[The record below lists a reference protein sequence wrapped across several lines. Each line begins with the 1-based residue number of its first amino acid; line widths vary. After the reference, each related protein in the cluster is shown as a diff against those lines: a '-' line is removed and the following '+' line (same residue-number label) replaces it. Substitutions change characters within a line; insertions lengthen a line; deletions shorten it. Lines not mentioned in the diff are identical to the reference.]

1 MNAMNYRM
9 IARILGMVLLI
20 LAALLVLPLIAG
32 LYYGENVLNFAV
44 TIAAAAALG
53 GILLLFKP
61 KNRDIYAREGFTAVG
76 LSWILMSLLGALP
89 FVISGDIPSYVDALF
104 ETVSGFTTTGS
115 TLLTDVE
122 AMSRGCMFWRMFTHW
137 IGGMGVLVFI
147 MAVLPMSG
155 EHSMHIM
162 RAEIPGPVVG
172 KLVPRAR
179 KTAAILYLI
188 YMGMTAVE
196 TVLLLCGGMSFY
208 DALLHAFA
216 TAGTGGFST
225 RGASIAAFDSLYIEV
240 VISVFMLLF
249 AVNFN
254 LYFLLLMGRVRDV
267 LKNQELRCF
276 GALVAFSMLTIAW
289 NISGQYSGFAEAL
302 RYSSFTVASIVSST
316 GFGTADFTQWPQY
329 SQWLLVII
337 MFVGACAGST
347 GGGLKLSRVMMLLR
361 AAYSDLRHMIWPRR
375 VNRVQME
382 GQRVEQAA
390 IRAVFS
396 YFTLYMLMLLLGT
409 LLISFDGFDTATNFT
424 AALTCLSNI
433 GPGLGLIGPAGNFSI
448 FSDFSK
454 LLMSFLMLAGRLEM
468 YPILVL
474 FFPSVW
480 KRS

>member
-1 MNAMNYRM
+1 M

-20 LAALLVLPLIAG
+20 LAALMLLPLIAG
-32 LYYGENVLNFAV
+32 LCYGENVLSFII
-44 TIAAAAALG
+44 TIALTAAVG
-53 GILLLFKP
+53 GIFMCFKP
-61 KNRDIYAREGFTAVG
+61 KTRDIYAREGFTAVG

-89 FVISGDIPSYVDALF
+89 FVISGDIPHYINALF

-122 AMSRGCMFWRMFTHW
+122 SMSRGCMFWRMFTHW

-162 RAEIPGPVVG
+162 RAEVPGPIVG

-179 KTAAILYLI
+179 KTAAILYMI
-188 YMGMTAVE
+188 YMGLTAIE
-196 TVLLLCGGMSFY
+196 TVFLLCGGMSFY

-225 RGASIAAFDSLYIEV
+225 RGASIAAFDSLYIEI

-249 AVNFN
+249 SVNFN
-254 LYFLLLMGRVRDV
+254 LYFLLLLGRVRDV

-276 GALVAFSMLTIAW
+276 AAIVAFSMLSIAW
-289 NISGQYSGFAEAL
+289 NISEQYGSFAEAL
-302 RYSSFTVASIVSST
+302 RYSSFTVASLVSST
-316 GFGTADFTQWPQY
+316 GFGTADFTQWPQF

-337 MFVGACAGST
+337 MFIGACAGST
-347 GGGLKLSRVMMLLR
+347 GGGLKLSRVMLLLH
-361 AAYSDLRHMIWPRR
+361 AAFADLRHMIWPRR
-375 VNRVQME
+375 VNRVQLE
-382 GQRVEQAA
+382 GQRVDPAGV
-390 IRAVFS
+390 RAVFS
-396 YFTLYMLMLLLGT
+396 YFSLYMLILLLGT
-409 LLISFDGFDTATNFT
+409 LLISLDGFDTATNFT
-424 AALTCLSNI
+424 AALTCLSNM

-454 LLMSFLMLAGRLEM
+454 LLMSLLMLIGRLEI

>member
-1 MNAMNYRM
+1 MNYRM

-32 LYYGENVLNFAV
+32 LCYGENVLNFAV

-53 GILLLFKP
+53 GIFMLFKP

-76 LSWILMSLLGALP
+76 LSWILMSLIGALP

-179 KTAAILYLI
+179 KTAAILYMI
-188 YMGMTAVE
+188 YMGLTAIE
-196 TVLLLCGGMSFY
+196 TVFLLCGGMSFY

-276 GALVAFSMLTIAW
+276 LVIVAFSMLTIAW
-289 NISGQYSGFAEAL
+289 NISGQYGGFAEAL
-302 RYSSFTVASIVSST
+302 RYSSFTVASLVSST

-347 GGGLKLSRVMMLLR
+347 GGGLKLSRVMLLLK
-361 AAYSDLRHMIWPRR
+361 ATFSDLRHMIWPRR

-396 YFTLYMLMLLLGT
+396 YFTLYMLILLLGT

-424 AALTCLSNI
+424 AALTCLSNM
-433 GPGLGLIGPAGNFSI
+433 GPGLGLIGPSGNFSI

-454 LLMSFLMLAGRLEM
+454 LLMSFLMLAGRLEI

>member
-1 MNAMNYRM
+1 M

-32 LYYGENVLNFAV
+32 LCYGENVLNFAV

-53 GILLLFKP
+53 GIFMLFKP

-76 LSWILMSLLGALP
+76 LSWILMSLIGALP

-179 KTAAILYLI
+179 KTAAILYMI
-188 YMGMTAVE
+188 YMGLTAIE
-196 TVLLLCGGMSFY
+196 TVFLLCGGMSFY

-276 GALVAFSMLTIAW
+276 LVIVAFSMLTIAW
-289 NISGQYSGFAEAL
+289 NISGQYGGFAEAL
-302 RYSSFTVASIVSST
+302 RYSSFTVASLVSST

-347 GGGLKLSRVMMLLR
+347 GGGLKLSRVMLLLK
-361 AAYSDLRHMIWPRR
+361 AAFSDLRHMIWPRR

-396 YFTLYMLMLLLGT
+396 YFTLYMLILLLGT

-424 AALTCLSNI
+424 AALTCLSNM
-433 GPGLGLIGPAGNFSI
+433 GPGLGLIGPSGNFSI
-448 FSDFSK
+448 FSDLSK
-454 LLMSFLMLAGRLEM
+454 LLMSFLMLAGRLEI

>member
-1 MNAMNYRM
+1 MNYRM

-32 LYYGENVLNFAV
+32 LCYGENVLNFAV

-53 GILLLFKP
+53 GIFMLFKP

-76 LSWILMSLLGALP
+76 LSWILMSLIGALP

-179 KTAAILYLI
+179 KTAAILYMI
-188 YMGMTAVE
+188 YMGLTAIE
-196 TVLLLCGGMSFY
+196 TVFLLCGGMSFY

-276 GALVAFSMLTIAW
+276 LVIVAFSMLTIAW
-289 NISGQYSGFAEAL
+289 NISGQYGGFAEAL
-302 RYSSFTVASIVSST
+302 RYSSFTVASLVSST

-347 GGGLKLSRVMMLLR
+347 GGGLKLSRVMLLLK
-361 AAYSDLRHMIWPRR
+361 AAFSDLRHMIWPRR

-396 YFTLYMLMLLLGT
+396 YFTLYMLILLLGT

-424 AALTCLSNI
+424 AALTCLSNM
-433 GPGLGLIGPAGNFSI
+433 GPGLGLIGPSGNFSI
-448 FSDFSK
+448 FSAFSK
-454 LLMSFLMLAGRLEM
+454 LLMSFLMLAGRLEI

>member
-1 MNAMNYRM
+1 
-9 IARILGMVLLI
+9 MVLLI
-20 LAALLVLPLIAG
+20 TASLMLLPLIAG
-32 LYYGENVLNFAV
+32 LYYGESVLNFII
-44 TIAAAAALG
+44 TIAATAALG
-53 GILLLFKP
+53 SIFLLFKP
-61 KNRDIYAREGFTAVG
+61 KNRDIYAREGFAAVG

-89 FVISGDIPSYVDALF
+89 FVISGDIPHYVDALF

-115 TLLTDVE
+115 TLLTDIE
-122 AMSRGCMFWRMFTHW
+122 GMSRGCMFWRMFTHW

-162 RAEIPGPVVG
+162 RAEVPGPVVG
-172 KLVPRAR
+172 KLVPRVR

-188 YMGMTAVE
+188 YMGLTAIE
-196 TVLLLCGGMSFY
+196 TLFLLGGGMSFFE
-208 DALLHAFA
+208 ALLHAFA

-225 RGASIAAFDSLYIEV
+225 RGASIAAFNSLYIEI

-254 LYFLLLMGRVRDV
+254 LYFLLLLGRVRDV

-276 GALVAFSMLTIAW
+276 ACIVAFSMLSIAW

-302 RYSSFTVASIVSST
+302 RYSSFTVASLVSST

-337 MFVGACAGST
+337 MFIGACAGST
-347 GGGLKLSRVMMLLR
+347 GGGLKLSRVMLLIR
-361 AAYSDLRHMIWPRR
+361 AAFADLRHMIWPRR

-382 GQRVEQAA
+382 GQRVEAA
-390 IRAVFS
+390 GIRAVFS
-396 YFTLYMLMLLLGT
+396 YFALYMLMLLLGT

-424 AALTCLSNI
+424 AALTCLSNM
-433 GPGLGLIGPAGNFSI
+433 GPGLGLIGPNGNFSI

-454 LLMSFLMLAGRLEM
+454 LLMSLLMLIGRLEI

-480 KRS
+480 RKS

>member
-1 MNAMNYRM
+1 M

-20 LAALLVLPLIAG
+20 LAALLALPLIAG
-32 LYYGENVLNFAV
+32 LCYGENVLNFAV

-53 GILLLFKP
+53 GIFMLFKP

-76 LSWILMSLLGALP
+76 LSWILMSLIGALP

-179 KTAAILYLI
+179 KTAAILYMI
-188 YMGMTAVE
+188 YMGLTAIE
-196 TVLLLCGGMSFY
+196 TVFLLCGGMSFY

-276 GALVAFSMLTIAW
+276 LVIVAFSMLTIAW
-289 NISGQYSGFAEAL
+289 NISGQYGGFAEAL
-302 RYSSFTVASIVSST
+302 RYSSFTVASLVSST

-347 GGGLKLSRVMMLLR
+347 GGGLKLSRVMLLLK
-361 AAYSDLRHMIWPRR
+361 AAFSDLRHMIWPRR

-396 YFTLYMLMLLLGT
+396 YFTLYMLILLLGT

-424 AALTCLSNI
+424 AALTCLSNM
-433 GPGLGLIGPAGNFSI
+433 GPGLGLIGPSGNFSI

-454 LLMSFLMLAGRLEM
+454 LLMSFLMLAGRLEI

>member
-1 MNAMNYRM
+1 M

-32 LYYGENVLNFAV
+32 LCYGENVLNFAV

-53 GILLLFKP
+53 GIFMLFKP

-76 LSWILMSLLGALP
+76 LSWILMSLIGALP

-137 IGGMGVLVFI
+137 IGGMGALAFI

-179 KTAAILYLI
+179 KTAAILYMI
-188 YMGMTAVE
+188 YMGLTAIE
-196 TVLLLCGGMSFY
+196 TVFLLCGGMSFY

-276 GALVAFSMLTIAW
+276 LVIVAFSMLTIAW
-289 NISGQYSGFAEAL
+289 NISGQYGGFAEAL
-302 RYSSFTVASIVSST
+302 RYSSFTVASLVSST

-347 GGGLKLSRVMMLLR
+347 GGGLKLSRVMLLLK
-361 AAYSDLRHMIWPRR
+361 AAFSDLRHMIWPRR

-396 YFTLYMLMLLLGT
+396 YFTLYMLILLLGT

-424 AALTCLSNI
+424 AALTCLSNM
-433 GPGLGLIGPAGNFSI
+433 GPGLGLIGPSGNFSI

-454 LLMSFLMLAGRLEM
+454 LLMSFLMLAGRLEI

>member
-1 MNAMNYRM
+1 MNYRM

-44 TIAAAAALG
+44 TIAVAAALG
-53 GILLLFKP
+53 GFFMLFKP

-115 TLLTDVE
+115 TLLTDIE

-276 GALVAFSMLTIAW
+276 GVIVAFSMLTIAW
-289 NISGQYSGFAEAL
+289 NTSGQYSGFAEAL
-302 RYSSFTVASIVSST
+302 RYSSFTVASLVSST

-347 GGGLKLSRVMMLLR
+347 GGGLKLSRVMLLLK
-361 AAYSDLRHMIWPRR
+361 AAFSDLRHMIWPRR

-424 AALTCLSNI
+424 AALTCLSNM
-433 GPGLGLIGPAGNFSI
+433 GPGLGLIGPSGNFSI

-454 LLMSFLMLAGRLEM
+454 LLMSFLMLAGRLEI

-474 FFPSVW
+474 LFPSVW

>member
-1 MNAMNYRM
+1 MNYRM

-32 LYYGENVLNFAV
+32 LCYGENVLNFAV

-53 GILLLFKP
+53 GIFMLFKP

-76 LSWILMSLLGALP
+76 LSWILMSLIGALP

-179 KTAAILYLI
+179 KTAAILYII
-188 YMGMTAVE
+188 YMGLTAIE
-196 TVLLLCGGMSFY
+196 TVFLLCGGMSFY
-208 DALLHAFA
+208 DAMLHAFA

-225 RGASIAAFDSLYIEV
+225 RGAGIAAFDSLYIEV

-276 GALVAFSMLTIAW
+276 GVFVAFSMLTVAW
-289 NISGQYSGFAEAL
+289 NISGQYGGFAEAL
-302 RYSSFTVASIVSST
+302 RYSSFTVASLVSST

-347 GGGLKLSRVMMLLR
+347 GGGIKVSRFLILGKTLVKELKTALHPQVVAPARMDGKLLNHETIR
-361 AAYSDLRHMIWPRR
+361 TTNVFIAAYIFIF
-375 VNRVQME
+375 
-382 GQRVEQAA
+382 AA
-390 IRAVFS
+390 SF
-396 YFTLYMLMLLLGT
+396 F
-409 LLISFDGFDTATNFT
+409 LISLNGFDMVTNFT
-424 AALTCLSNI
+424 AVAATLNNI
-433 GPGLGLIGPAGNFSI
+433 GPGLEMAGPMQNFGCFADPAKLVLIF
-448 FSDFSK
+448 D
-454 LLMSFLMLAGRLEM
+454 MLAGRLEIFPM
-468 YPILVL
+468 LVL
-474 FFPSVW
+474 FMPDTWRRF
-480 KRS
+480 

>member
-1 MNAMNYRM
+1 MNKKL
-9 IARILGMVLLI
+9 IFKILGIILGIEGVSLLI
-20 LAALLVLPLIAG
+20 PFVIALVCRENTAVFGVTALLCL
-32 LYYGENVLNFAV
+32 
-44 TIAAAAALG
+44 
-53 GILLLFKP
+53 
-61 KNRDIYAREGFTAVG
+61 AVG
-76 LSWILMSLLGALP
+76 LPLSRLHTAKSRLQNRDGYVAVALGWIVLSAFGALP
-89 FVISGDIPSYVDALF
+89 YALSGCCGYVDALF

-188 YMGMTAVE
+188 YMSMTAVE
-196 TVLLLCGGMSFY
+196 MILLLCGGMSFY

-225 RGASIAAFDSLYIEV
+225 RGAGIAAFDSLYIEV

-276 GALVAFSMLTIAW
+276 GVCVAFSMLTVAW
-289 NISGQYSGFAEAL
+289 NISGQYGGFAEAL
-302 RYSSFTVASIVSST
+302 RYSSFTVASLVSST

-347 GGGLKLSRVMMLLR
+347 GGGLKLSRVMMLLK
-361 AAYSDLRHMIWPRR
+361 AAFSDMRRVIWPRR
-375 VNRVQME
+375 VSRLQME
-382 GQRVEQAA
+382 GQRVEQTV

-396 YFTLYMLMLLLGT
+396 YSTLYMLLLLAGT

-424 AALTCLSNI
+424 AALTCLSNM

-448 FSDFSK
+448 FSDLSK
-454 LLMSFLMLAGRLEM
+454 LLMSFLMLAGRLEL

>member
-1 MNAMNYRM
+1 M

-32 LYYGENVLNFAV
+32 LCYGENVLNFAV

-53 GILLLFKP
+53 GIFMLFKP

-76 LSWILMSLLGALP
+76 LSWILMSLIGALP

-179 KTAAILYLI
+179 KTAAILYMI
-188 YMGMTAVE
+188 YMGLTAIE
-196 TVLLLCGGMSFY
+196 TVFLLCGGMSFY

-225 RGASIAAFDSLYIEV
+225 RGAGIAAFDSLYIEV

-276 GALVAFSMLTIAW
+276 LVIVAFSMLTIAW
-289 NISGQYSGFAEAL
+289 NISGQYGGFAEAL
-302 RYSSFTVASIVSST
+302 RYSSFTVASLVSST

-347 GGGLKLSRVMMLLR
+347 GGGLKLSRVMLLLK
-361 AAYSDLRHMIWPRR
+361 AAFSDLRHMIWPRR

-396 YFTLYMLMLLLGT
+396 YFTLYMLILLLGT

-424 AALTCLSNI
+424 AALTCLSNM
-433 GPGLGLIGPAGNFSI
+433 GPGLGIIGPSGNFSI

-454 LLMSFLMLAGRLEM
+454 LLMSFLMLAGRLEI

>member
-1 MNAMNYRM
+1 MNYRM

-32 LYYGENVLNFAV
+32 LCYGENVLNFAV

-53 GILLLFKP
+53 GIFMLFKP

-76 LSWILMSLLGALP
+76 LSWILMSLIGALP

-179 KTAAILYLI
+179 KTAAILYMI
-188 YMGMTAVE
+188 YMGLTAIE
-196 TVLLLCGGMSFY
+196 TVFLLCGGMSFY

-225 RGASIAAFDSLYIEV
+225 RGAGIAAFDSLYIEV

-276 GALVAFSMLTIAW
+276 LVIVAFSMLTIAW
-289 NISGQYSGFAEAL
+289 NISGQYGGFAEAL
-302 RYSSFTVASIVSST
+302 RYSSFTVASLVSST

-347 GGGLKLSRVMMLLR
+347 GGGLKLSRVMLLLK
-361 AAYSDLRHMIWPRR
+361 AAFSDLRHMIWPRR

-396 YFTLYMLMLLLGT
+396 YFTLYMLILLLGT

-424 AALTCLSNI
+424 AALTCLSNM
-433 GPGLGLIGPAGNFSI
+433 GPGLGLIGPSGNFSI
-448 FSDFSK
+448 FSDLSK
-454 LLMSFLMLAGRLEM
+454 LLMSFLMLAGRLEI

>member
-1 MNAMNYRM
+1 MNYRM

-20 LAALLVLPLIAG
+20 LAALMLLPLIAG
-32 LYYGENVLNFAV
+32 LCYGENVLSFII
-44 TIAAAAALG
+44 TIALTAAVG
-53 GILLLFKP
+53 GIFMCFKP
-61 KNRDIYAREGFTAVG
+61 KTRDIYAREGFTAVG

-89 FVISGDIPSYVDALF
+89 FVISGDIPHYIDALF

-122 AMSRGCMFWRMFTHW
+122 SMSRGCMFWRMFTHW

-162 RAEIPGPVVG
+162 RAEVPGPIVG

-179 KTAAILYLI
+179 KTAAILYMI
-188 YMGMTAVE
+188 YMGLTAIE
-196 TVLLLCGGMSFY
+196 TVFLLCGGMSFY

-225 RGASIAAFDSLYIEV
+225 RGASIAAFDSLYIEI

-249 AVNFN
+249 SVNFN
-254 LYFLLLMGRVRDV
+254 LYFLLLLGRVRDV

-276 GALVAFSMLTIAW
+276 AAIVAFSMLSIAW
-289 NISGQYSGFAEAL
+289 NISEQYGSFAEAL
-302 RYSSFTVASIVSST
+302 RYSSFTVASLVSST
-316 GFGTADFTQWPQY
+316 GFGTADFTQWPQF

-337 MFVGACAGST
+337 MFIGACAGST
-347 GGGLKLSRVMMLLR
+347 GGGLKLSRVMLLLR
-361 AAYSDLRHMIWPRR
+361 AAFADLRHMIWPRR
-375 VNRVQME
+375 VNRVQLE
-382 GQRVEQAA
+382 GQRVDPAGV
-390 IRAVFS
+390 RAVFS
-396 YFTLYMLMLLLGT
+396 YFSLYMLILLLGT
-409 LLISFDGFDTATNFT
+409 LLISLDGFDTATNFT
-424 AALTCLSNI
+424 AALTCLSNM

-454 LLMSFLMLAGRLEM
+454 LLMSLLMLIGRLEI

>member
-1 MNAMNYRM
+1 MNYRM

-32 LYYGENVLNFAV
+32 LCYGENVLNFAV

-53 GILLLFKP
+53 GFFMLFKP

-115 TLLTDVE
+115 TLLTDIE

-276 GALVAFSMLTIAW
+276 GVIVAFSMLTIAW
-289 NISGQYSGFAEAL
+289 NISGQYGSFAEAL
-302 RYSSFTVASIVSST
+302 RYSSFTVASLVSST

-347 GGGLKLSRVMMLLR
+347 GGGLKLSRVMLLLK
-361 AAYSDLRHMIWPRR
+361 AAFSDLRHMIWPRR

-424 AALTCLSNI
+424 AALTCLSNM
-433 GPGLGLIGPAGNFSI
+433 GPGLGLIGPSGNFSI

-454 LLMSFLMLAGRLEM
+454 LLMSFLMLAGRLEI

-474 FFPSVW
+474 LFPSVW

>member
-1 MNAMNYRM
+1 
-9 IARILGMVLLI
+9 MVLLI
-20 LAALLVLPLIAG
+20 TAALMLLPLIAG
-32 LYYGENVLNFAV
+32 LYYGESVLNFII
-44 TIAAAAALG
+44 TIAATAALG
-53 GILLLFKP
+53 GIFLLFKP
-61 KNRDIYAREGFTAVG
+61 KNRDIYAREGFAAVG

-89 FVISGDIPSYVDALF
+89 FVISGDIPHYVDALF

-115 TLLTDVE
+115 SLLTDIE
-122 AMSRGCMFWRMFTHW
+122 GMSRGCMFWRMFTHW

-162 RAEIPGPVVG
+162 RAEVPGPVVG
-172 KLVPRAR
+172 KLVPRVR

-188 YMGMTAVE
+188 YMGLTAIE
-196 TVLLLCGGMSFY
+196 TLFLLGGGMSFFE
-208 DALLHAFA
+208 ALLHAFA

-225 RGASIAAFDSLYIEV
+225 RGASIAAFNSLYIEI

-254 LYFLLLMGRVRDV
+254 LFFLLLLGRVRDV

-276 GALVAFSMLTIAW
+276 ACIVAFSMLSIAW

-302 RYSSFTVASIVSST
+302 RYSSFTVASLVSST

-337 MFVGACAGST
+337 MFIGACAGST
-347 GGGLKLSRVMMLLR
+347 GGGLKLSRVMLLIR
-361 AAYSDLRHMIWPRR
+361 AAFADLRHMIWPRR

-382 GQRVEQAA
+382 GQRVEAA
-390 IRAVFS
+390 GIRAVFS
-396 YFTLYMLMLLLGT
+396 YFALYMLMLLLGT

-424 AALTCLSNI
+424 AALTCLSNM
-433 GPGLGLIGPAGNFSI
+433 GPGLGLIGPNGNFSI

-454 LLMSFLMLAGRLEM
+454 LLMSLLMLIGRLEI
-468 YPILVL
+468 YPVLVL

-480 KRS
+480 RKS